1 MCIRTKLCG
10 NADNPW
16 MDTTSS
22 AKSSTITIDGT
33 YQPMMSPSNSRRVH
47 VSASGTWST
56 GVITCSLVHPSGL
69 VESMGTLSADGT
81 IGPYLTVGAA
91 TVRLVV
97 ATAGA
102 TTSLSVVYGCEVTE

>member
-1 MCIRTKLCG
+1 
-10 NADNPW
+10 
-16 MDTTSS
+16 
-22 AKSSTITIDGT
+22 
-33 YQPMMSPSNSRRVH
+33 MMSPSNTRRVH

-81 IGPYLTVGAA
+81 IGPYLTSGAS
-91 TVRLVV
+91 TVRCVL

-102 TTSLSVVYGCEVTE
+102 TTSLSVVYGCEVVA